1 LERQISLYIY
11 GLIIILMGIFFM
23 FSEQFSIK
31 EITIII
37 GILAVTG
44 AFFAFLTA
52 LSNPKKR
59 IELAY
64 HEIHAFSM
72 IIYGGYI
79 IFFSS
84 TLDSLIGSTVF
95 LFIFYMFSEIAFC
108 ISIFNKGQK
117 VLYKIMVIRLVLGLF
132 AGIAAVRILNFESI
146 YDVSVLIA
154 IGIIFI
160 VLGTN
165 ILIYVPILKK
175 REAIMYV
182 GTKPKNEI
190 KWSK

>member
-1 LERQISLYIY
+1 
-11 GLIIILMGIFFM
+11 M

-52 LSNPKKR
+52 LSNPKTR

-79 IFFSS
+79 IFYSS
-84 TLDSLIGSTVF
+84 TIDNLIGSSVF
-95 LFIFYMFSEIAFC
+95 LFLFYTFSEIGFC

-117 VLYKIMVIRLVLGLF
+117 VLYKIMVVRLILGLF
-132 AGIAAVRILNFESI
+132 AGIAGVRVLNFESV
-146 YDVSVLIA
+146 YDISAFRV

-175 REAIMYV
+175 RETIIPSAN
-182 GTKPKNEI
+182 KPKSEV